1 LPGTIS
7 RITVQVR
14 DPERV
19 SLFIDGEFA
28 FGLPAIEVMKR
39 GLKRGDE
46 LTQAD
51 IEQLLAVDEIERAV
65 TAALTFVSYRPRSE
79 REVRD
84 RLRLRDFSQPA
95 IDQAVE
101 RMRGWKYLDDQAF
114 ARWWVENRGEHRPRG
129 KRLLAG
135 ELRTKGVPSE
145 VINEVIEEAE
155 IDEFPAALEVARK
168 RMGSLSNLD
177 RQAQERRLG
186 SYLARRGYGW
196 DVVGPVLKTLFAE
209 ADEAE

>member
-1 LPGTIS
+1 M
-7 RITVQVR
+7 
-14 DPERV
+14 

-28 FGLPAIEVMKR
+28 FGLLSIEMMKR

-46 LTQAD
+46 LTQSD

-101 RMRGWKYLDDQAF
+101 RMRGWEYLNDEEF

-135 ELRTKGVPSE
+135 ELRTKGVSSE
-145 VINEVIEEAE
+145 VINEVLEAAE

-168 RMGSLSNLD
+168 RMNSLSGLD

-196 DVVGPVLKTLFAE
+196 DVVGPVLKTLFS
-209 ADEAE
+209 EAEEAE

>member
-1 LPGTIS
+1 M
-7 RITVQVR
+7 
-14 DPERV
+14 

-46 LTQAD
+46 LTQSD

-101 RMRGWKYLDDQAF
+101 RMRGWEYLNDEEF

-135 ELRTKGVPSE
+135 ELRTKGVSSE
-145 VINEVIEEAE
+145 VINEVLEAAE

-168 RMGSLSNLD
+168 RMNSLSGLEQ
-177 RQAQERRLG
+177 QAQERRLG

-196 DVVGPVLKTLFAE
+196 DVVGPVLKTLFS
-209 ADEAE
+209 EAEEAE

>member
-1 LPGTIS
+1 
-7 RITVQVR
+7 
-14 DPERV
+14 V

-196 DVVGPVLKTLFAE
+196 DVVGPVLKTLVAE

>member
-1 LPGTIS
+1 
-7 RITVQVR
+7 
-14 DPERV
+14 V

>member
-1 LPGTIS
+1 MPGTIS
-7 RITVQVR
+7 RITAQVR

-39 GLKRGDE
+39 GLKSGDE
-46 LTQAD
+46 LTQTD

-95 IDQAVE
+95 IDEAVE
-101 RMRGWKYLDDQAF
+101 RMRGWMYLDDQAF
-114 ARWWVENRGEHRPRG
+114 ARWWVENRSEHRPRG

-135 ELRTKGVPSE
+135 ELRTKGVSSE
-145 VINEVIEEAE
+145 VINEVIDGAD
-155 IDEFPAALEVARK
+155 IDELPAAREVARK
-168 RMGSLSNLD
+168 RMNSLSGLD
-177 RQAQERRLG
+177 RQTQERRLG

-196 DVVGPVLKTLFAE
+196 DVVRPVLKELFSE
-209 ADEAE
+209 ADDAE

>member
-1 LPGTIS
+1 MPGTIS

-101 RMRGWKYLDDQAF
+101 RMRGWNYLDDQAF
-114 ARWWVENRGEHRPRG
+114 ARWWVENRGEHRPR
-129 KRLLAG
+129 A
-135 ELRTKGVPSE
+135 S
-145 VINEVIEEAE
+145 
-155 IDEFPAALEVARK
+155 DCW
-168 RMGSLSNLD
+168 
-177 RQAQERRLG
+177 QA
-186 SYLARRGYGW
+186 S
-196 DVVGPVLKTLFAE
+196 
-209 ADEAE
+209 